1 MFKGMAHLGMWACTW
16 IAFWNGA
23 QMNGGPDDDFV
34 TVLFWLICGFAM
46 WFLAAPQESLG
57 HQGS

>member
-16 IAFWNGA
+16 IAFWTGA

-34 TVLFWLICGFAM
+34 TVLFRLICGFAM
-46 WFLAAPQESLG
+46 WFLAAPQESSG

>member
-16 IAFWNGA
+16 IVFWHGV
-23 QMNGGPDDDFV
+23 QMNGGSDDDFV

-46 WFLAAPQESLG
+46 WFVADPQKQSG
-57 HQGS
+57 PQGS

>member
-1 MFKGMAHLGMWACTW
+1 MFKGIAHLGMWACIW

-34 TVLFWLICGFAM
+34 TVLFWLVCGFAM
-46 WFLAAPQESLG
+46 WFVADPHKQSG
-57 HQGS
+57 PQGS